1 MLFNSFEFLLGFLPL
16 ALVALHYARRHSSD
30 AAMLVLVVASF
41 IFYSWWDIRYTP
53 ILVCSLA
60 FNYWFG
66 TYLRTNRVRLLLVV
80 GILSNLAP
88 LVFWKYA
95 RWITGELGEA
105 AGPTEIPLGISF
117 FTFLQISYLVEIYR
131 DRLPPSS
138 PLPYLTFVTYFPHLI
153 AGPILQYEEM
163 RKQFSALGQTPVIAP
178 ENVARGWFLLAV
190 GLFKKVIVADQLCAP
205 FVGPVFGSAETVTFY
220 EAWMGSLA
228 YTLQLYF
235 DFSGYCEMAMGMSL
249 LMGISIP
256 VNFLSPYKAANI
268 AEFWRMWHCT
278 LGRWFREY
286 VYIPLGGSRVGVA
299 HTCLALFVTMVL
311 AGAWHGAGWTFI
323 VWGLIH
329 GGMLIAHRIWRTVGL
344 SMPRT
349 TGMTLTMIGVMFGW
363 VVFRADSVSDAMHI
377 WGAMIGV
384 KGFVL
389 PLGFDQFAAVMPSW
403 ILVEESTVAWGTEI
417 FLLFLLL
424 LFCMNARNVHEIP
437 LTPAMRR
444 SWVIGGCAVASG
456 FYLASPST
464 FLYFQF

>member
-16 ALVALHYARRHSSD
+16 VLAAVHFSRRHSSD
-30 AAMLVLVVASF
+30 AAMLVLVVASLV
-41 IFYSWWDIRYTP
+41 FYSWWDITYTP
-53 ILVCSLA
+53 VLVCSLL
-60 FNYWFG
+60 FNYFFG
-66 TYLRTNRVRLLLVV
+66 MYLRTKRDRLVLVL
-80 GILSNLAP
+80 GILTNLAP

-95 RWITGELGEA
+95 RWITGEFGEA
-105 AGPTEIPLGISF
+105 LGPREIPLGISF
-117 FTFLQISYLVEIYR
+117 FTFLQISYLIEIYR
-131 DRLPPSS
+131 DRLVPSG

-163 RKQFSALGQTPVIAP
+163 RKQFNALGQTPLIAP
-178 ENVARGWFLLAV
+178 ENIARGWFLLAI
-190 GLFKKVIVADQLCAP
+190 GLFKKVIIADQVCAP

-256 VNFLSPYKAANI
+256 VNFLSPYRASNI

-286 VYIPLGGSRVGVA
+286 VYIPLGGSHGNVA
-299 HTCLALFVTMVL
+299 RTCLALSFTMLL

-323 VWGLIH
+323 VWGLMH
-329 GGMLIAHRIWRTVGL
+329 GGMLIAHRFWRTAGL
-344 SMPRT
+344 RMSRT
-349 TGMTLTMIGVMFGW
+349 AGMALTMIGVTFGW

-377 WGAMIGV
+377 WSAMLGV
-384 KGFVL
+384 NGVVL
-389 PLGFDQFAAVMPSW
+389 PLGFEQFLPLMPSW
-403 ILVEESTVAWGTEI
+403 ISVEESSLAWGTEL
-417 FLLFLLL
+417 FLLLLLL

-437 LTPAMRR
+437 LTPVVRR
-444 SWVIGGCAVASG
+444 AWVIGGCAVASG